1 MRLGMSLEWFLKAI
15 SMNSLEKYGSYLYAN
30 IAKLIVS
37 KSCSYAYKKFVKK
50 KMLFRNDL
58 LNPIAF
64 TGLRM
69 TVNNAFDSLAYQ
81 NDVFQ

>member
-1 MRLGMSLEWFLKAI
+1 MVSH
-15 SMNSLEKYGSYLYAN
+15 EKYGSYLYAN

-64 TGLRM
+64 IGFRM
-69 TVNNAFDSLAYQ
+69 IVNNAFDWSANQ
-81 NDVFQ
+81 NDAFQYLFQNHPE